1 MEAQLYELTKAQKMK
16 DRALDKASKMVT
28 LLEEERVE
36 LRQEIA
42 QLQSELNNKNEE
54 VIELSQKLYTMRFQ
68 TGYNTPSKME
78 AITGSKLLFS
88 FSQPTSPTNKAEL
101 K

>member
-36 LRQEIA
+36 LRQEIE

-54 VIELSQKLYTMRFQ
+54 IIELSQKL
-68 TGYNTPSKME
+68 
-78 AITGSKLLFS
+78 
-88 FSQPTSPTNKAEL
+88 
-101 K
+101 

>member
-1 MEAQLYELTKAQKMK
+1 MNMEAQLYELTAAQKMK
-16 DRALDKASKMVT
+16 DEALEKASKMVA

-54 VIELSQKLYTMRFQ
+54 IIELSQKV
-68 TGYNTPSKME
+68 
-78 AITGSKLLFS
+78 
-88 FSQPTSPTNKAEL
+88 
-101 K
+101 

>member
-1 MEAQLYELTKAQKMK
+1 MDMEAQLYELTKAQKMK

-54 VIELSQKLYTMRFQ
+54 IIELSQKL
-68 TGYNTPSKME
+68 
-78 AITGSKLLFS
+78 
-88 FSQPTSPTNKAEL
+88 
-101 K
+101 

>member
-54 VIELSQKLYTMRFQ
+54 IIELSQKL
-68 TGYNTPSKME
+68 
-78 AITGSKLLFS
+78 
-88 FSQPTSPTNKAEL
+88 
-101 K
+101 